1 MNDSS
6 TDFKLFDAVSGQ
18 FSPDNVVRTVE
29 YFNTLPRYTGTKEGE
44 AAANHIMEKMSQYGV
59 DARRYTYDAYL
70 SRPLSAS
77 IQLGF
82 ERFAAIAAVYSGEA
96 NHLQGELV
104 YIKDSNSLARHGRL
118 EKESIHLVSG
128 KIILVHDVEPGFA
141 KLARDAR
148 ALAVIQIQKSKEELI
163 HHSTI
168 GTVWGTP
175 CLADVD
181 SFPYIPY
188 VTVTHSTGEKLLS
201 RAATGK
207 ANIDLMVSMDNSIK
221 TSTMPV
227 ARIKGKSDTFVLV
240 SAHYDS
246 WYEGITDNA
255 VSDAILIE
263 YARVFSQYRD
273 KLDRSI
279 VIGWWSGHS
288 DGRYAGSTWYCDNF
302 WKELSENCVAH
313 INIDL
318 AGCKN
323 ADQIRARTTLM
334 EGQSFTSDLIL
345 KYTGNIAKPSI
356 PMVRGADQSF
366 WGAKIPI
373 SIMLKYEPLPENC
386 DFQCPSGGVW
396 WHTDHDTLDKMDNKI
411 MVRDMLINA
420 EMICSIVNCRQLP
433 IDIPNFIDWIASTLR
448 QLAVAQ
454 SDIELLNPVYEEL
467 QLLRQ
472 KVEALYNS
480 REFISADNDDVL
492 KRIGGELVRLAYS
505 YSSPYYQ
512 DSAFST
518 NPFPLLKKSFSI
530 LRDSNEKDLRLFAL
544 TDIVRQRN
552 RLVGEI
558 ENLVMIIEYNL
569 LRFSIGI
576 LNGPFTK
583 GSRVDV

>member
-29 YFNTLPRYTGTKEGE
+29 YFNTLPRYTGTPEGE
-44 AAANHIMEKMSQYGV
+44 AAANYIMEKMSQYGV
-59 DARRYTYDAYL
+59 DTQRYTYDAYL
-70 SRPLSAS
+70 SRPLGAS
-77 IQLGF
+77 IQLES
-82 ERFAAIAAVYSGEA
+82 ERFDAIAAVYSGEA
-96 NHLQGELV
+96 NHLRGELV
-104 YIKDSNSLARHGRL
+104 YIKDSNSLARYGRL
-118 EKESIHLVSG
+118 DKDAIHLVSG
-128 KIILVHDVEPGFA
+128 KIILIHEVEPGFA
-141 KLARDAR
+141 KFARDSG

-175 CLADVD
+175 CLADVN

-201 RAATGK
+201 CVATGK

-227 ARIKGKSDTFVLV
+227 ARIKGKSDKFVLV

-255 VSDAILIE
+255 VSDAILME

-288 DGRYAGSTWYCDNF
+288 DGRYAGSTWYCDNL

-334 EGQSFTSDLIL
+334 EGPSFTSDLIR
-345 KYTGNIAKPSI
+345 KYTGNVAKPSI

-396 WHTDHDTLDKMDNKI
+396 WHTDRDTLDKMDNKI
-411 MVRDMLINA
+411 MIRDMLINA
-420 EMICSIVNCRQLP
+420 EMICSIVNCGHLP
-433 IDIPNFIDWIASTLR
+433 IDILNFIDEITSTLS
-448 QLAVAQ
+448 QLAFAE

-467 QLLRQ
+467 RLLRQ
-472 KVEALYNS
+472 KIEALYKAQ
-480 REFISADNDDVL
+480 EFSAADNDDVL

-505 YSSPYYQ
+505 YSSPYYH

-518 NPFPLLKKSFSI
+518 NPFPLLKKSFSV

-552 RLVGEI
+552 RLIGEI
-558 ENLVMIIEYNL
+558 ENLVTIADYNL
-569 LRFSIGI
+569 LRLSIGI

-583 GSRVDV
+583 GSRSDV

>member
-6 TDFKLFDAVSGQ
+6 TDFDLFAAVSRQ
-18 FSPDNVVRTVE
+18 FSPDNIVRTVE
-29 YFNTLPRYTGTKEGE
+29 YFNTLPRYTGTLEGE
-44 AAANHIMEKMSQYGV
+44 AAANHIMEKMNQYGV

-77 IQLGF
+77 IRLGS
-82 ERFAAIAAVYSGEA
+82 ERFDAIAAVYSGEA
-96 NHLQGELV
+96 NHLRGELV
-104 YIKDSNSLARHGRL
+104 YLKDSNSLARHGKL
-118 EKESIHLVSG
+118 DKKSIHLVSG
-128 KIILVHDVEPGFA
+128 KIILVHEVEPGFA

-175 CLADVD
+175 SLADID

-188 VTVTHSTGEKLLS
+188 VTVTHSTGEELVS
-201 RAATGK
+201 RAATGN
-207 ANIDLMVSMDNSIK
+207 ANIELMVSMDNSIK

-227 ARIKGKSDTFVLV
+227 ARIKGKSDKFVLV

-255 VSDAILIE
+255 VSDAILME

-334 EGQSFTSDLIL
+334 EGPSFTADLIL
-345 KYTGNIAKPSI
+345 KYTGNVAKPSI
-356 PMVRGADQSF
+356 PMIRGADQSF

-396 WHTDHDTLDKMDNKI
+396 WHTDHDTLDKLDDKI

-420 EMICSIVNCRQLP
+420 EMICSIVNCGHLP
-433 IDIPNFIDWIASTLR
+433 IDIPGFIEGIASTLG

-454 SDIELLNPVYEEL
+454 SDIELLRPVYEEL
-467 QLLRQ
+467 RILRE
-472 KVEALYNS
+472 KIEALSNS
-480 REFISADNDDVL
+480 REFVSTDNDDVL

-505 YSSPYYQ
+505 YSSPYYH

-518 NPFPLLKKSFSI
+518 NPFPLLRKSFSI
-530 LRDSNEKDLRLFAL
+530 LRDSNESDLRLFAL

-558 ENLVMIIEYNL
+558 ENLVMIADYTL
-569 LRFSIGI
+569 LRLSNTTFYSPFKTGSGI
-576 LNGPFTK
+576 
-583 GSRVDV
+583 DV